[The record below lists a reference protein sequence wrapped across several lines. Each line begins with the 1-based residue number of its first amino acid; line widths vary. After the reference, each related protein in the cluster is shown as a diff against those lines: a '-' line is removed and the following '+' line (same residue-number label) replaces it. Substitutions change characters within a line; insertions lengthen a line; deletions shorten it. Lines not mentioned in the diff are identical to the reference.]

1 MSKNEGL
8 PQKRR
13 SLCHRSPN
21 FCIEFF
27 CRDIIIYQQI
37 RIKKENCFLKRIIT
51 KVFPQTIPVMV
62 GYLSLG
68 IAFGLLLQSIGY
80 EPLRALLM
88 SLFIYAGSAQFLA
101 VELLAA
107 GATLAQVALLTF
119 LLNFRHRCQHA
130 SVYDNCTERS
140 SVTQSAQRRIN
151 MIYK

>member
-1 MSKNEGL
+1 MRDFRKNGGPFVIGL
-8 PQKRR
+8 RIFV
-13 SLCHRSPN
+13 LN
-21 FCIEFF
+21 FLF

-130 SVYDNCTERS
+130 SVYDICTERS